1 MCARVDASRSRL
13 AVMSMEAQIK
23 YDKGTLLIR
32 GDAQVPNSHW
42 DARSA
47 TYRALALHYSDI
59 IDYLESS
66 HIEYVD
72 DALELLPVPRLKFRA
87 SLRDYQTDA
96 LDSWI
101 RAGRRGTV
109 VLPTGAGKTIVAVAA
124 IGTLQLPSLVI
135 VPTLDL
141 VEQWRRVLA
150 AEFSIEI
157 GTYGGGENVLKPL
170 TVSTYDSAYLR
181 AAELGNRFGLVI
193 FDEVHHLPA
202 PGYRHIAEMF
212 LARARLGLTATYE
225 REDGLHSELQRLI
238 GGKVY
243 ELTVQDLAAEHLSG
257 YEVAHFFVDLMP
269 DEAEEYKRMYSA
281 FTDYITRRD
290 ILMRTQY
297 DFSRFIMR
305 SGWDPAARKALL
317 ARNRALDIA
326 LNSRAKMEAL
336 KELLLEHPT
345 DQTIIFTQHNKL
357 VDRIA
362 RTFLIPAI
370 THTTSKDERRE
381 ILDNFHNGAY
391 RIIVTSKVLDEGVD
405 VPDAAQ
411 AIILSGTGS
420 SREFIQR
427 LGRVLRKREGKSARL
442 TEIVTRDTAEMQIS
456 HRRKRKWRNAER
468 AA

>member
-1 MCARVDASRSRL
+1 VEVR
-13 AVMSMEAQIK
+13 IK
-23 YDKGTLLIR
+23 YDKGTLLIL

-42 DARSA
+42 DARSGA
-47 TYRALALHYSDI
+47 YRALALHYADI
-59 IDYLESS
+59 TDYLESS
-66 HIEYVD
+66 HINYVD
-72 DALELLPVPRLKFRA
+72 EALELLPVPRLQFHA
-87 SLRDYQTDA
+87 SLRDYQADA
-96 LDSWI
+96 LDSWML
-101 RAGRRGTV
+101 AGKRGTV
-109 VLPTGAGKTIVAVAA
+109 VLPTGAGKTIVAVGA
-124 IGTLQLPSLVI
+124 IGTLQTPSIVI

-150 AEFSIEI
+150 AQFAIEI

-181 AAELGNRFGLVI
+181 AAELGNRFGLII

-212 LARARLGLTATYE
+212 LSTARLGLTATYE
-225 REDGLHSELQRLI
+225 REDGLHSELSRLI

-243 ELTVQDLAAEHLSG
+243 ELTVQDLAEEHLSG
-257 YEVAHFFVDLMP
+257 YKVAHVFVDLAP
-269 DEAEEYKRMYSA
+269 EEAEEYARMHGA
-281 FTDYITRRD
+281 FTDYLARRN
-290 ILMRTQY
+290 IRMRTQY
-297 DFSRFIMR
+297 DFSRFIIR
-305 SGWDPAARKALL
+305 SAWDPEARKALL

-326 LNSRAKMEAL
+326 LNSRAKIEAL
-336 KELLLEHPT
+336 KELLLEHPS

-357 VDRIA
+357 VDSIA

-381 ILDNFHNGAY
+381 ILDNFRDGVY
-391 RIIVTSKVLDEGVD
+391 RVIVTSKVLDEGVD

-427 LGRVLRKREGKSARL
+427 LGRVLRKREGKHARL
-442 TEIVTRDTAEMQIS
+442 TEIVTRDTTETKIS

>member
-1 MCARVDASRSRL
+1 MR
-13 AVMSMEAQIK
+13 IK
-23 YDKGTLLIR
+23 YDKGTLLIL

-42 DARSA
+42 DARSGA
-47 TYRALALHYSDI
+47 YRALALHYADI
-59 IDYLESS
+59 TDYLESS
-66 HIEYVD
+66 HINYVD
-72 DALELLPVPRLKFRA
+72 EALELLPVPRLQFHA
-87 SLRDYQTDA
+87 SLRDYQADA
-96 LDSWI
+96 LDSWML
-101 RAGRRGTV
+101 AGKRGTV
-109 VLPTGAGKTIVAVAA
+109 VLPTGAGKTIVAVGA
-124 IGTLQLPSLVI
+124 IGTLQTPSIVI

-150 AEFSIEI
+150 AQFAIEI

-181 AAELGNRFGLVI
+181 AAELGNRFGLII

-212 LARARLGLTATYE
+212 LSTARLGLTATYE
-225 REDGLHSELQRLI
+225 REDGLHSELSRLI

-243 ELTVQDLAAEHLSG
+243 ELTVQDLAEEHLSG
-257 YEVAHFFVDLMP
+257 YKVAHVFVDLAP
-269 DEAEEYKRMYSA
+269 EEAEEYARMHGA
-281 FTDYITRRD
+281 FTDYLARRN
-290 ILMRTQY
+290 IRMRTQY
-297 DFSRFIMR
+297 DFSRFIIR
-305 SGWDPAARKALL
+305 SAWDPEARKALL

-326 LNSRAKMEAL
+326 LNSRAKIEAL
-336 KELLLEHPT
+336 KELLLEHPS

-357 VDRIA
+357 VDSIA

-381 ILDNFHNGAY
+381 ILDNFRDGVY
-391 RIIVTSKVLDEGVD
+391 RVIVTSKVLDEGVD

-427 LGRVLRKREGKSARL
+427 LGRVLRKREGKHARL
-442 TEIVTRDTAEMQIS
+442 TEIVTRDTTETKIS

>member
-1 MCARVDASRSRL
+1 MKVR
-13 AVMSMEAQIK
+13 IK

-32 GDAQVPNSHW
+32 GDARVPNSHW
-42 DARSA
+42 DARSGA
-47 TYRALALHYSDI
+47 YRALALHYADI
-59 IDYLESS
+59 TDYLESS

-72 DALELLPVPRLKFRA
+72 EALELLPVPRLQFHA

-101 RAGRRGTV
+101 QAGKRGTV
-109 VLPTGAGKTIVAVAA
+109 VLPTGAGKTIVAVGA
-124 IGTLQLPSLVI
+124 IGTLQTPSLVI

-150 AEFSIEI
+150 AEFAIEI
-157 GTYGGGENVLKPL
+157 GTYGGGENVLKSL

-212 LARARLGLTATYE
+212 VSKARLGLTATYE

-243 ELTVQDLAAEHLSG
+243 ELTVQDLAEEHLSG
-257 YEVAHFFVDLMP
+257 YEVAYLFVDLMP
-269 DEAEEYKRMYSA
+269 DEAEEYTRMHGA
-281 FTDYITRRD
+281 FIDYIARRN

-305 SGWDPAARKALL
+305 SAWDPEARKALL

-336 KELLLEHPT
+336 KELLLDHPS

-370 THTTSKDERRE
+370 THTTSKGERRE
-381 ILDNFHNGAY
+381 ILENFHDGVY
-391 RIIVTSKVLDEGVD
+391 RMIVTSKVLDEGVD

-427 LGRVLRKREGKSARL
+427 LGRVLRKREGKRARL
-442 TEIVTRDTAEMQIS
+442 TEIVTRDTTETKIS
-456 HRRKRKWRNAER
+456 HRRKRKWRDAER
-468 AA
+468 AT

>member
-1 MCARVDASRSRL
+1 MKVRI
-13 AVMSMEAQIK
+13 E

-32 GDAQVPNSHW
+32 GDARVPNSHW
-42 DARSA
+42 DARSGA
-47 TYRALALHYSDI
+47 YRALALHYADI
-59 IDYLESS
+59 TDYLESS

-72 DALELLPVPRLKFRA
+72 EALELLPVPRLQFHA

-101 RAGRRGTV
+101 QAGKRGTV
-109 VLPTGAGKTIVAVAA
+109 VLPTGAGKTIVAVGA
-124 IGTLQLPSLVI
+124 IGTMQTPSLVI

-150 AEFSIEI
+150 AEFAIEI
-157 GTYGGGENVLKPL
+157 GTYGGGENVLKSL

-193 FDEVHHLPA
+193 FDEVHHLPS

-212 LARARLGLTATYE
+212 VSKARLGLTATYE

-243 ELTVQDLAAEHLSG
+243 ELTVQDLAEEHLSG
-257 YEVAHFFVDLMP
+257 YEVGYLFVDLMP
-269 DEAEEYKRMYSA
+269 DEAEEYTRMHGA
-281 FTDYITRRD
+281 FIDYIARRN

-305 SGWDPAARKALL
+305 SAWDPEARKALL

-336 KELLLEHPT
+336 KGLLLDHPS

-370 THTTSKDERRE
+370 THTTSKGERRE
-381 ILDNFHNGAY
+381 ILENFHDGVY
-391 RIIVTSKVLDEGVD
+391 RMVVTSKVLDEGVD

-427 LGRVLRKREGKSARL
+427 LGRVLRKREGKRARL
-442 TEIVTRDTAEMQIS
+442 TEIVTRDTTETKIS
-456 HRRKRKWRNAER
+456 HRRKRKWRDAER
-468 AA
+468 AT

>member
-1 MCARVDASRSRL
+1 VIQVEVR
-13 AVMSMEAQIK
+13 IK

-32 GDAQVPNSHW
+32 GDVQVPNSHW
-42 DARSA
+42 DARSGA
-47 TYRALALHYSDI
+47 YRALALHYTDI

-66 HIEYVD
+66 HISYVD
-72 DALELLPVPRLKFRA
+72 EALELLPVPRLQFHA
-87 SLRDYQTDA
+87 SLRDYQADA
-96 LDSWI
+96 LDLWMQ
-101 RAGRRGTV
+101 AGKRGTV
-109 VLPTGAGKTIVAVAA
+109 VLPTGAGKTFVAVAA
-124 IGTLQLPSLVI
+124 IGTLQTPSLVI

-150 AEFSIEI
+150 AQFAIEI
-157 GTYGGGENVLKPL
+157 GTYGGGDNVLKPL

-181 AAELGNRFGLVI
+181 AAELGNRFGLTI

-202 PGYRHIAEMF
+202 PGYRHIAEMC
-212 LARARLGLTATYE
+212 LSQARLGLTATYE

-243 ELTVQDLAAEHLSG
+243 ELTVQDLAEEHLSG
-257 YEVAHFFVDLMP
+257 YEVEHLFVDLMP
-269 DEAEEYKRMYSA
+269 DEAEEYARMYGV
-281 FTDYITRRD
+281 FIDYLARRN
-290 ILMRTQY
+290 IPMRTQH

-305 SGWDPAARKALL
+305 SGGDPEARKALL
-317 ARNRALDIA
+317 ARNRALDLA
-326 LNSRAKMEAL
+326 LNSRAKLEAL
-336 KELLLEHPT
+336 KELLLEHPS

-362 RTFLIPAI
+362 RAFLIPAI

-381 ILDNFHNGAY
+381 ILDNFHDGVY

-427 LGRVLRKREGKSARL
+427 LGRVLRKREGKRARL
-442 TEIVTRDTAEMQIS
+442 TEIVTRDTTETKMS
-456 HRRKRKWRNAER
+456 HRRKRKLRNAER

>member
-1 MCARVDASRSRL
+1 
-13 AVMSMEAQIK
+13 MEVWIK

-32 GDAQVPNSHW
+32 GDARVPNSHW
-42 DARSA
+42 DARSGA
-47 TYRALALHYSDI
+47 YRALALHYADI
-59 IDYLESS
+59 TDYLESS
-66 HIEYVD
+66 HINYVD
-72 DALELLPVPRLKFRA
+72 EALELLPVPRLQFHS
-87 SLRDYQTDA
+87 SLRDYQADA
-96 LDSWI
+96 LASWMQ
-101 RAGRRGTV
+101 AGKRGTV
-109 VLPTGAGKTIVAVAA
+109 VLPTGAGKTIVAVGA
-124 IGTLQLPSLVI
+124 IGTLQTPSLVI

-150 AEFSIEI
+150 AEFAIEI

-181 AAELGNRFGLVI
+181 AAELGNRFGLII

-212 LARARLGLTATYE
+212 LSRARLGLTATYE
-225 REDGLHSELQRLI
+225 REDGLHSELRRLI

-243 ELTVQDLAAEHLSG
+243 ELTMQDLAEEHLSG
-257 YEVAHFFVDLMP
+257 YDVVHLFVDLTP
-269 DEAEEYKRMYSA
+269 DEAEEYARMYGA
-281 FTDYITRRD
+281 FTDYLARRN
-290 ILMRTQY
+290 IQMRGPE

-305 SGWDPAARKALL
+305 SARDPEARKALL

-326 LNSRAKMEAL
+326 LNSRAKIEAL
-336 KELLLEHPT
+336 KELLLEHPR

-381 ILDNFHNGAY
+381 ILDNFRDGVY
-391 RIIVTSKVLDEGVD
+391 RVIVTSKVLDEGVD

-427 LGRVLRKREGKSARL
+427 LGRVLRKREGKRAKL
-442 TEIVTRDTAEMQIS
+442 TEIVTRDTTETKIS

>member
-1 MCARVDASRSRL
+1 VR
-13 AVMSMEAQIK
+13 IK
-23 YDKGTLLIR
+23 YDKGTLLIL

-42 DARSA
+42 DARSGA
-47 TYRALALHYSDI
+47 YRALALHYADI
-59 IDYLESS
+59 TDYLESS
-66 HIEYVD
+66 HINYVD
-72 DALELLPVPRLKFRA
+72 EALELLPVPRLQFHA
-87 SLRDYQTDA
+87 SLRDYQADA
-96 LDSWI
+96 LDSWML
-101 RAGRRGTV
+101 AGKRGTV
-109 VLPTGAGKTIVAVAA
+109 VLPTGAGKTIVAVGA
-124 IGTLQLPSLVI
+124 IGTLQTPSIVI

-150 AEFSIEI
+150 AQFAIEI

-181 AAELGNRFGLVI
+181 AAELGNRFGLII

-212 LARARLGLTATYE
+212 LSTARLGLTATYE
-225 REDGLHSELQRLI
+225 REDGLHSELSRLI

-243 ELTVQDLAAEHLSG
+243 ELTVQDLAEEHLSG
-257 YEVAHFFVDLMP
+257 YKVAHVFVDLAP
-269 DEAEEYKRMYSA
+269 EEAEEYARMHGA
-281 FTDYITRRD
+281 FTDYLARRN
-290 ILMRTQY
+290 IRMRTQY
-297 DFSRFIMR
+297 DFSRFIIR
-305 SGWDPAARKALL
+305 SAWDPEARKALL

-326 LNSRAKMEAL
+326 LNSRAKIEAL
-336 KELLLEHPT
+336 KELLLEHPS

-357 VDRIA
+357 VDSIA

-381 ILDNFHNGAY
+381 ILDNFRDGVY
-391 RIIVTSKVLDEGVD
+391 RVIVTSKVLDEGVD

-427 LGRVLRKREGKSARL
+427 LGRVLRKREGKHARL
-442 TEIVTRDTAEMQIS
+442 TEIVTRDTTETKIS

>member
-1 MCARVDASRSRL
+1 VEVR
-13 AVMSMEAQIK
+13 IK
-23 YDKGTLLIR
+23 YDKGTLLIS
-32 GDAQVPNSHW
+32 GDARVPNSHW
-42 DARSA
+42 DARSGA
-47 TYRALALHYSDI
+47 YRALALDYADI
-59 IDYLESS
+59 TDYLESS
-66 HIEYVD
+66 HINYVD
-72 DALELLPVPRLKFRA
+72 EALELLPVPRLQFHA

-101 RAGRRGTV
+101 QAGKRGTV
-109 VLPTGAGKTIVAVAA
+109 VLPTGAGKTIVAVGA
-124 IGTLQLPSLVI
+124 IGTLQTPSLVV

-150 AEFSIEI
+150 AEFAIEI
-157 GTYGGGENVLKPL
+157 GTYGGGENVLKPI

-212 LARARLGLTATYE
+212 LSRARLGLTATYE

-243 ELTVQDLAAEHLSG
+243 ELTVQDLAEEHLSG
-257 YEVAHFFVDLMP
+257 YDVAHLFVDLTP
-269 DEAEEYKRMYSA
+269 DEAEEYARMYGA
-281 FTDYITRRD
+281 YTGYLARRN
-290 ILMRTQY
+290 IPMRGPD

-305 SGWDPAARKALL
+305 SARDPEARKALL

-326 LNSRAKMEAL
+326 LNSRAKIEAL
-336 KELLLEHPT
+336 KELLLEHPL

-381 ILDNFHNGAY
+381 ILDNFHDGVY
-391 RIIVTSKVLDEGVD
+391 RVIVTSKVLDEGVD

-427 LGRVLRKREGKSARL
+427 LGRVLRKREGKRARL
-442 TEIVTRDTAEMQIS
+442 TEIVTRDTTETKIS
-456 HRRKRKWRNAER
+456 RRRKRKWRNAER

>member
-1 MCARVDASRSRL
+1 
-13 AVMSMEAQIK
+13 
-23 YDKGTLLIR
+23 
-32 GDAQVPNSHW
+32 
-42 DARSA
+42 
-47 TYRALALHYSDI
+47 LHYADI
-59 IDYLESS
+59 TDYLESS

-72 DALELLPVPRLKFRA
+72 EALELLPVPRLEFRA

-101 RAGRRGTV
+101 QAGKRGTV
-109 VLPTGAGKTIVAVAA
+109 VLPTGAGKTIVAVGA
-124 IGTLQLPSLVI
+124 IGTLQTPSLVI

-212 LARARLGLTATYE
+212 VSKARLGLTATYE
-225 REDGLHSELQRLI
+225 RADGLHSELQRLI

-243 ELTVQDLAAEHLSG
+243 ELTVQDLAEEHLSG
-257 YEVAHFFVDLMP
+257 YEVAHLFVDLMP
-269 DEAEEYKRMYSA
+269 DEAEEYTRMHGA
-281 FTDYITRRD
+281 FIDYIERRN

-305 SGWDPAARKALL
+305 SGWDPEARKALL

-336 KELLLEHPT
+336 KELLLDHPS
-345 DQTIIFTQHNKL
+345 DQTM
-357 VDRIA
+357 
-362 RTFLIPAI
+362 
-370 THTTSKDERRE
+370 SKGERRE
-381 ILDNFHNGAY
+381 ILGNFHDGVY
-391 RIIVTSKVLDEGVD
+391 RMIVTSKVLDEGVD

-427 LGRVLRKREGKSARL
+427 LGRVLRKREGKRARL
-442 TEIVTRDTAEMQIS
+442 TEIVTRDTTETKIS
-456 HRRKRKWRNAER
+456 HRRKRKWRDAER
-468 AA
+468 AT

>member
-1 MCARVDASRSRL
+1 MKVRI
-13 AVMSMEAQIK
+13 E

-32 GDAQVPNSHW
+32 GDARVPNSHW
-42 DARSA
+42 DARSGA
-47 TYRALALHYSDI
+47 YRALALHYADI
-59 IDYLESS
+59 TDYLESS

-72 DALELLPVPRLKFRA
+72 EALELLPVPRLQFHA
-87 SLRDYQTDA
+87 SLRDYQTDS

-101 RAGRRGTV
+101 QAGKRGTV
-109 VLPTGAGKTIVAVAA
+109 VLPTGAGKTIVAVGA
-124 IGTLQLPSLVI
+124 IGTMQTPSLVI

-150 AEFSIEI
+150 AEFAIEI
-157 GTYGGGENVLKPL
+157 GTYGGGENVLKSL

-193 FDEVHHLPA
+193 FDEVHHLPS

-212 LARARLGLTATYE
+212 VSKARLGLTATYE

-243 ELTVQDLAAEHLSG
+243 ELTVQDLAEEHLSG
-257 YEVAHFFVDLMP
+257 YEVGYLFVDLMP
-269 DEAEEYKRMYSA
+269 DEAEEYTRMHGA
-281 FTDYITRRD
+281 FIDYIARRN

-305 SGWDPAARKALL
+305 SAWDPEARKALL

-336 KELLLEHPT
+336 KGLLLDHPS

-370 THTTSKDERRE
+370 THTTSKGERRE
-381 ILDNFHNGAY
+381 ILENFHDGVY
-391 RIIVTSKVLDEGVD
+391 RMVVTSKVLDEGVD

-427 LGRVLRKREGKSARL
+427 LGRVLRKREGKRARL
-442 TEIVTRDTAEMQIS
+442 TEIVTRDTTETKIS
-456 HRRKRKWRNAER
+456 HRRKRKWRDAER
-468 AA
+468 AT